1 MPQVA
6 GFTVY
11 NSKAHELGHLRLGAE
26 DSGKLYDLDYMLGIV
41 LCNQISSNNDVYYCN
56 RHYDQLYNEQA
67 TENSTTPAGSRS
79 CTRPSSC
86 YYDAASLHHHVVP
99 GQAAGLPDRH
109 LDRLDPGDRRDDPE
123 FHQGQL
129 PKGAARLG
137 SAQRDVSGFRYLGR
151 KIVWLVVT
159 LYFVV
164 TFNFVLFHLLP
175 GNPVRLLARSE
186 YLTPQAVAEITRVY
200 RLNHPPLEQYLIY
213 LQGLLHGQLGI
224 SYTYR
229 EPVSTLLGQ
238 YLGNT
243 VVLLAAATV
252 LTMVLGVLV
261 GVIAANRRGGGYDST
276 TVTASVIGWSLPTF
290 WTGLILAF
298 VLGVWLH
305 AFPIF
310 GMETPNAIYTSPF
323 QRIEDIGSD
332 LFLPTLTL
340 IIVNIAQFVLVT
352 RASVIEVLS
361 EDFMLTATAKGLLP
375 RRILWRH
382 AVRNALLPVVT
393 ASALLISLVVAGAIE
408 VETVFSWPGM
418 GLLVYNSVLNRDYPV
433 IEAAFLVFAV
443 VVLLVNF
450 ACDLLYQALDPRVRE
465 S

>member
-1 MPQVA
+1 M
-6 GFTVY
+6 
-11 NSKAHELGHLRLGAE
+11 
-26 DSGKLYDLDYMLGIV
+26 
-41 LCNQISSNNDVYYCN
+41 
-56 RHYDQLYNEQA
+56 
-67 TENSTTPAGSRS
+67 SRI
-79 CTRPSSC
+79 
-86 YYDAASLHHHVVP
+86 
-99 GQAAGLPDRH
+99 
-109 LDRLDPGDRRDDPE
+109 
-123 FHQGQL
+123 
-129 PKGAARLG
+129 
-137 SAQRDVSGFRYLGR
+137 RYLGR

-175 GNPVRLLARSE
+175 GNPVRLLARSGH
-186 YLTPQAVAEITRVY
+186 LTPQAVAEITKVY
-200 RLNHPPLEQYLIY
+200 GLNHPPLQQYLIY
-213 LQGLLHGQLGI
+213 LNGLLHGQLGI

-243 VVLLAAATV
+243 IVLLTAATL
-252 LTMVLGVLV
+252 LTIVLGVLA
-261 GVIAANRRGGGYDST
+261 GVLAANRRGRGYDSA

-310 GMETPNAIYTSPF
+310 GMETPNAVYTSQF
-323 QRIEDIGSD
+323 QRFEDIASH

-340 IIVNIAQFVLVT
+340 IIVNIAQFVLVA
-352 RASVIEVLS
+352 RASVIEVMS

-375 RRILWRH
+375 RRVLWRH

-393 ASALLISLVVAGAIE
+393 ASALLIGLVVAGAIE

-433 IEAAFLVFAV
+433 IEAAFLVFAI

-450 ACDLLYQALDPRVRE
+450 ASDLLYQSLDPRVRE

>member
-1 MPQVA
+1 M
-6 GFTVY
+6 
-11 NSKAHELGHLRLGAE
+11 
-26 DSGKLYDLDYMLGIV
+26 
-41 LCNQISSNNDVYYCN
+41 
-56 RHYDQLYNEQA
+56 
-67 TENSTTPAGSRS
+67 SRI
-79 CTRPSSC
+79 
-86 YYDAASLHHHVVP
+86 
-99 GQAAGLPDRH
+99 
-109 LDRLDPGDRRDDPE
+109 
-123 FHQGQL
+123 
-129 PKGAARLG
+129 
-137 SAQRDVSGFRYLGR
+137 RYLGR

-175 GNPVRLLARSE
+175 GNPVRLLARSGH
-186 YLTPQAVAEITRVY
+186 LTPQAVAEITKVY
-200 RLNHPPLEQYLIY
+200 GLNHPPLQQYLIY
-213 LQGLLHGQLGI
+213 LNGLLHGQLGI

-243 VVLLAAATV
+243 VVLLTAATL
-252 LTMVLGVLV
+252 LTIVLGVLA
-261 GVIAANRRGGGYDST
+261 GVVAANRRGRGYDSA

-310 GMETPNAIYTSPF
+310 GMETPNAVYTSQF
-323 QRIEDIGSD
+323 QRIEDIASH

-340 IIVNIAQFVLVT
+340 IIVNIAQFVLVA
-352 RASVIEVLS
+352 RASVIEVMY

-375 RRILWRH
+375 RRVLWRH

-393 ASALLISLVVAGAIE
+393 ASALLIGLVVAGAIE

-433 IEAAFLVFAV
+433 IEAAFLVFAI

-450 ACDLLYQALDPRVRE
+450 ASDLLYQTLDPRVRE

>member
-1 MPQVA
+1 M
-6 GFTVY
+6 
-11 NSKAHELGHLRLGAE
+11 
-26 DSGKLYDLDYMLGIV
+26 
-41 LCNQISSNNDVYYCN
+41 
-56 RHYDQLYNEQA
+56 
-67 TENSTTPAGSRS
+67 SRI
-79 CTRPSSC
+79 
-86 YYDAASLHHHVVP
+86 
-99 GQAAGLPDRH
+99 
-109 LDRLDPGDRRDDPE
+109 
-123 FHQGQL
+123 
-129 PKGAARLG
+129 
-137 SAQRDVSGFRYLGR
+137 RYLGR

-175 GNPVRLLARSE
+175 GNPVRLLARSGH
-186 YLTPQAVAEITRVY
+186 LTPQAVAEITKVY
-200 RLNHPPLEQYLIY
+200 GLNHPPLQQYLIY
-213 LQGLLHGQLGI
+213 LNGLLHGQLGI

-243 VVLLAAATV
+243 IVLLTAATL
-252 LTMVLGVLV
+252 LTIVLGVLA
-261 GVIAANRRGGGYDST
+261 GVVAANRRGRGYDSA

-310 GMETPNAIYTSPF
+310 GMETPNAVYTSQF
-323 QRIEDIGSD
+323 QRFEDIASH

-340 IIVNIAQFVLVT
+340 IIVNIAQFVLVA
-352 RASVIEVLS
+352 RASVIEVMS

-375 RRILWRH
+375 RRVLWRH

-393 ASALLISLVVAGAIE
+393 ASALLIGLVVAGAIE

-433 IEAAFLVFAV
+433 IEAAFLVFAI

-450 ACDLLYQALDPRVRE
+450 ASDLLYQALDPRVRE

>member
-1 MPQVA
+1 V
-6 GFTVY
+6 
-11 NSKAHELGHLRLGAE
+11 
-26 DSGKLYDLDYMLGIV
+26 
-41 LCNQISSNNDVYYCN
+41 
-56 RHYDQLYNEQA
+56 
-67 TENSTTPAGSRS
+67 SRI
-79 CTRPSSC
+79 
-86 YYDAASLHHHVVP
+86 
-99 GQAAGLPDRH
+99 
-109 LDRLDPGDRRDDPE
+109 
-123 FHQGQL
+123 
-129 PKGAARLG
+129 
-137 SAQRDVSGFRYLGR
+137 RYLGR

-175 GNPVRLLARSE
+175 GNPVRLLARSGH
-186 YLTPQAVAEITRVY
+186 LTPQAVAEITKVY
-200 RLNHPPLEQYLIY
+200 GLNHPPLQQYLIY
-213 LQGLLHGQLGI
+213 LNGLLHGQLGI

-243 VVLLAAATV
+243 VVLLTAATL
-252 LTMVLGVLV
+252 LTIVLGVLA
-261 GVIAANRRGGGYDST
+261 GVVAANRRGRGYDSA

-310 GMETPNAIYTSPF
+310 GMETPNAVYTSQF
-323 QRIEDIGSD
+323 QRIEDIASH

-340 IIVNIAQFVLVT
+340 IIVNIAQFVLVA
-352 RASVIEVLS
+352 RASVIEVMS

-375 RRILWRH
+375 RRVLWRH

-393 ASALLISLVVAGAIE
+393 ASALLIGLVVAGAIE

-433 IEAAFLVFAV
+433 IEAAFLVFAI

-450 ACDLLYQALDPRVRE
+450 ASDLLYQALDPRVRE

>member
-1 MPQVA
+1 V
-6 GFTVY
+6 
-11 NSKAHELGHLRLGAE
+11 
-26 DSGKLYDLDYMLGIV
+26 
-41 LCNQISSNNDVYYCN
+41 
-56 RHYDQLYNEQA
+56 
-67 TENSTTPAGSRS
+67 SRI
-79 CTRPSSC
+79 
-86 YYDAASLHHHVVP
+86 
-99 GQAAGLPDRH
+99 
-109 LDRLDPGDRRDDPE
+109 
-123 FHQGQL
+123 
-129 PKGAARLG
+129 
-137 SAQRDVSGFRYLGR
+137 RYLGR

-175 GNPVRLLARSE
+175 GNPVRLLARSGH
-186 YLTPQAVAEITRVY
+186 LTPQAVAEITKVY
-200 RLNHPPLEQYLIY
+200 GLNHPPLQQYLIY
-213 LQGLLHGQLGI
+213 LNGLLHGQLGI

-243 VVLLAAATV
+243 IVLLTAATL
-252 LTMVLGVLV
+252 LTIVLGVLA
-261 GVIAANRRGGGYDST
+261 GVVAANRRGRGYDSA

-310 GMETPNAIYTSPF
+310 GMETPNAVYTSQF
-323 QRIEDIGSD
+323 QRIEDIASH

-340 IIVNIAQFVLVT
+340 IIVNIAQFVLVA
-352 RASVIEVLS
+352 RASVIEVMS

-375 RRILWRH
+375 RRVLWRH

-393 ASALLISLVVAGAIE
+393 ASALLIGLVVAGAIE

-433 IEAAFLVFAV
+433 IEAAFLVFAI

-450 ACDLLYQALDPRVRE
+450 ASDLLYQALDPRVRE

>member
-1 MPQVA
+1 M
-6 GFTVY
+6 
-11 NSKAHELGHLRLGAE
+11 
-26 DSGKLYDLDYMLGIV
+26 
-41 LCNQISSNNDVYYCN
+41 
-56 RHYDQLYNEQA
+56 
-67 TENSTTPAGSRS
+67 SRI
-79 CTRPSSC
+79 
-86 YYDAASLHHHVVP
+86 
-99 GQAAGLPDRH
+99 
-109 LDRLDPGDRRDDPE
+109 
-123 FHQGQL
+123 
-129 PKGAARLG
+129 
-137 SAQRDVSGFRYLGR
+137 RYLGR

-175 GNPVRLLARSE
+175 GNPVRLLARSGH
-186 YLTPQAVAEITRVY
+186 LTPQAVAEITKVY
-200 RLNHPPLEQYLIY
+200 GLNHPPLQQYLIY
-213 LQGLLHGQLGI
+213 LNGLLHGQLGI

-243 VVLLAAATV
+243 IVLLTAATL
-252 LTMVLGVLV
+252 LTIVLGVLA
-261 GVIAANRRGGGYDST
+261 GVLAANRRGRGYDSA

-310 GMETPNAIYTSPF
+310 GMETPNAVYTSQF
-323 QRIEDIGSD
+323 QRIEDIASH

-340 IIVNIAQFVLVT
+340 IIVNIAQFVLVA
-352 RASVIEVLS
+352 RASVIEVMS

-375 RRILWRH
+375 RRVLWRH

-393 ASALLISLVVAGAIE
+393 ASALLIGLVVAGAIE

-418 GLLVYNSVLNRDYPV
+418 GLLVYNSVLNRGYPV
-433 IEAAFLVFAV
+433 IEAAFLVFAI

-450 ACDLLYQALDPRVRE
+450 ASDLLYQSLDPRVRE